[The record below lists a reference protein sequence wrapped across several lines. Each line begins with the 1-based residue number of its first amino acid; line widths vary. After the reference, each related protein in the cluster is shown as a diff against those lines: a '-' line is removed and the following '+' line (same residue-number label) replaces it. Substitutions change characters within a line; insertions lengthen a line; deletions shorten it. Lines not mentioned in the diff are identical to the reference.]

1 MTTTHVRF
9 WSKFK
14 NLMCSKIDGVNMS
27 MNEKQ
32 INALRGC
39 KLELLSDVKVNN
51 L

>member
-1 MTTTHVRF
+1 
-9 WSKFK
+9 
-14 NLMCSKIDGVNMS
+14 MCSKIDRVNMS

-39 KLELLSDVKVNN
+39 KLELLSDAKVNN